1 MNTADIIRAARQYL
15 DGFDSHDPI
24 EAIAVRGTSE
34 EDDIRLVEA
43 YGEDAASVAAEIQR
57 QCRER
62 IGGAAIRALE
72 TAHAAALHDR
82 IVQAVVDDGL
92 AEYSTTGL
100 GHYIRGG
107 WLICTCQ
114 NRYLMVGRRSVG
126 AVRVDQDG
134 VIISRIGETPPRRYC
149 TPGFCFEVPGMAIG
163 QAIPSPLDISAAKSG
178 QKMMPWAG

>member
-1 MNTADIIRAARQYL
+1 MPAIPHNSDDLFEVIMDLLSCKSDILAGGRALQREAARQ
-15 DGFDSHDPI
+15 G
-24 EAIAVRGTSE
+24 G
-34 EDDIRLVEA
+34 DDMPDVV
-43 YGEDAASVAAEIQR
+43 DATGRVA
-57 QCRER
+57 
-62 IGGAAIRALE
+62 AAIRALE

-107 WLICTCQ
+107 WLICTRQ